1 MIINFSYSNLVSD
14 DSTDESVEEHGIV
27 VAGRV
32 NGLGRLKLVVDTQGQ
47 VRGVDGDV
55 NLLPLRV
62 VQVLADQDSFVLRDQ
77 VGVEIESA
85 VSQLEAEV
93 SVALADGHEPVAD
106 RRAELHVKLVA
117 LSPTKKIYVKCLIRK
132 KL

>member
-1 MIINFSYSNLVSD
+1 M
-14 DSTDESVEEHGIV
+14 
-27 VAGRV
+27 
-32 NGLGRLKLVVDTQGQ
+32 
-47 VRGVDGDV
+47 RGVDSDV
-55 NLLPLRV
+55 NLLPLGV

-93 SVALADGHEPVAD
+93 SVALTDGHEAVAD

-117 LSPTKKIYVKCLIRK
+117 LGPIQNNIRNMLNVLIKRS
-132 KL
+132 L

>member
-1 MIINFSYSNLVSD
+1 MIFNFSNSNLVSD

-32 NGLGRLKLVVDTQGQ
+32 DGLGRLKLVVDTQGQ
-47 VRGVDGDV
+47 VRGVDSDV
-55 NLLPLRV
+55 NLLPLGV
-62 VQVLADQDSFVLRDQ
+62 VQVFADQDSFVLRDQ

-93 SVALADGHEPVAD
+93 SVALTDGHKTIAD

-117 LSPTKKIYVKCLIRK
+117 LSPTKKIRC
-132 KL
+132 